1 MHKVHHVVPV
11 AVLLSLMSTPRAL
24 QATPSSP
31 SLFLPAPQHG
41 PAGGNPLDAMQ
52 ELLAIESAPPGASM
66 LHWAVGSGDVE
77 QVRQV
82 LAESPGLIN
91 QQHSRGNLAPLHEAV
106 DDGHTEIV
114 QVLIDAGA
122 DLNNQR
128 FDGRTPLHMAVS
140 RGSIDIVK
148 ALLAAGAY
156 IDPVDY
162 DYITPLHIAVS
173 LGHTEI
179 VELLLREGAS
189 LHARQRHDVTPLH
202 VAASSGWLDVAEIL
216 VRHAD
221 FNYHFSA
228 YFWPSYLQSPA
239 VPPNIEEAWGIR
251 HDELPYMYRYN
262 SRRFVSAFVSVQDHY
277 GHSALYRSVYS
288 GHAEIAELLI
298 QAGADLNAQD
308 KVGNTALHGAA
319 LQGRAQAAQVLI
331 QAGADVNIS
340 NDKGQTP
347 LDLAHE
353 QQHSRLVAVLAAAGG
368 ERGGQELSDEEKGGQ
383 DDQAAD

>member
-1 MHKVHHVVPV
+1 
-11 AVLLSLMSTPRAL
+11 
-24 QATPSSP
+24 
-31 SLFLPAPQHG
+31 
-41 PAGGNPLDAMQ
+41 MQ

-66 LHWAVGSGDVE
+66 LHWAVDSGDVE
-77 QVRQV
+77 QVRRV
-82 LAESPGLIN
+82 VAERPGLVN

-106 DDGHTEIV
+106 DAGYTAIV

-162 DYITPLHIAVS
+162 DYVTPLHIAVS
-173 LGHTEI
+173 LGHRDV

-202 VAASSGWLDVAEIL
+202 MAASSGWLDVAETL

-221 FNYHFSA
+221 FNYRSSA
-228 YFWPSYLQSPA
+228 YFWPSYLQSPV
-239 VPPNIEEAWGIR
+239 VPPNVEEAWGMR
-251 HDELPYMYRYN
+251 SDEASYMYRYN
-262 SRRFVSAFVSVQDHY
+262 TPRFVSAFVSVQDHY

-298 QAGADLNAQD
+298 EAGADLNAQD
-308 KVGNTALHGAA
+308 KMGNTALHAAA
-319 LQGRAQAAQVLI
+319 LQGREQEAQVLI
-331 QAGADVNIS
+331 QAGAHVNIRNS
-340 NDKGQTP
+340 KGQTP
-347 LDLAHE
+347 LDRARE
-353 QQHSRLVAVLAAAGG
+353 QQHVRLVAALAAAGG
-368 ERGGQELSDEEKGGQ
+368 ERGGQAPGEQRGQ
-383 DDQAAD
+383 AN